1 MKELTSTIKDRIREF
16 VADLT
21 ITDVTP
27 DGMRVKSIDCERSH
41 RGAIYSPTFAYWT
54 NVVIK
59 FHEEDMKNYMNRK
72 NITLPV
78 PDALI
83 SMVNEGNPPKIEHVF
98 KCIISGALRKSGF
111 YDESYALPE
120 TDKAL
125 F

>member
-1 MKELTSTIKDRIREF
+1 MKQLTSGIKDRIREF
-16 VADLT
+16 IGDITV
-21 ITDVTP
+21 TDVTP
-27 DGMRVKSIDCERSH
+27 QGVRVKSIECERSH
-41 RGAIYSPTFAYWT
+41 RGKIYSPNFAYWT

-59 FHEEDMKNYMNRK
+59 FHEGDMRNYMNRK

-83 SMVNEGNPPKIEHVF
+83 SMCNEGNPPKIEHIF
-98 KCIISGALRKSGF
+98 KCIISGALHKSGF
-111 YDESYALPE
+111 FADYEAMPE